1 MTGKWFVHFVHWP
14 EFPVFGFFMI
24 HQGGIQMLPLAPY
37 FFSLHMFFSGN
48 GILYVFGGFL
58 ELS

>member
-1 MTGKWFVHFVHWP
+1 MHFVHRP
-14 EFPVFGFFMI
+14 EFPVFGFFII
-24 HQGGIQMLPLAPY
+24 HQGGIQMLLAPY

>member
-1 MTGKWFVHFVHWP
+1 MHFVHRP
-14 EFPVFGFFMI
+14 EFPVFGFFII
-24 HQGGIQMLPLAPY
+24 HQGGIQMLLAPY

-48 GILYVFGGFL
+48 GILYVFGGFP